1 MPSQITVIDQPSQ
14 KLTISLGGWRVGLH
28 LKYNTRTNRW
38 TFDLTNAD
46 NARVIMGRKL
56 VLGADLLAPFAFG
69 LGQIRAFAPNVGT
82 EPGREELPLNKV
94 LVIHIAP
101 GEIF

>member
-14 KLTISLGGWRVGLH
+14 KLTVSLGGQRVGLH

-38 TFDLTNAD
+38 TFDLTNTS
-46 NARVIMGRKL
+46 NERVIMGRKL

-69 LGQIRAFAPNVGT
+69 LGQIRAFAPIANT
-82 EPGREELPLNKV
+82 QPGREELPLNKV
-94 LVIHIAP
+94 LIIHIAP
-101 GEIF
+101 GEVF

>member
-1 MPSQITVIDQPSQ
+1 MPSQITIADQPSQ
-14 KLTISLGGWRVGLH
+14 KLTISLGGVRVGLH
-28 LKYNTRTNRW
+28 FKYSTRTNRW
-38 TFDLTNAD
+38 TFDLTNSD
-46 NARVIMGRKL
+46 NQRVIMGRKL

-69 LGQIRAFAPNVGT
+69 LGQIRAFAPVPGT

-101 GEIF
+101 GETF

>member
-1 MPSQITVIDQPSQ
+1 MPSQITVIDHPSQ
-14 KLTISLGGWRVGLH
+14 KLTISLGGQRVGLH
-28 LKYNTRTNRW
+28 LKYNTRSNRW

-46 NARVIMGRKL
+46 NVRLVMGRKL

-69 LGQIRAFAPNVGT
+69 LGQIRAFAPNAGT

-94 LVIHIAP
+94 LVVHIAP
-101 GEIF
+101 GEVV